1 MAGEEEKPDF
11 GSTTAVNIAWI
22 PHAIRRRLTPR
33 NVWSAA
39 VILVVCTGYVM
50 NAQHNISNAQAD
62 VKRLESAVLE
72 AKQSMAVLQQQLG
85 ALQDIK
91 TQLAVQ
97 DSKLDNIAGELD
109 GLTEWRQGIEQ
120 AAEAPPHPSRR
131 HRIP

>member
-1 MAGEEEKPDF
+1 MAEEKPDF

-62 VKRLESAVLE
+62 VTRLEAEVRD
-72 AKQSMAVLQQQLG
+72 AKQSMTALQQELG

-97 DSKLDNIAGELD
+97 DSKLNNIADKLN
-109 GLTEWRQGIEQ
+109 GLTQWRQSIEQ
-120 AAEAPPHPSRR
+120 AAESPPHPSRR
-131 HRIP
+131 HRAP